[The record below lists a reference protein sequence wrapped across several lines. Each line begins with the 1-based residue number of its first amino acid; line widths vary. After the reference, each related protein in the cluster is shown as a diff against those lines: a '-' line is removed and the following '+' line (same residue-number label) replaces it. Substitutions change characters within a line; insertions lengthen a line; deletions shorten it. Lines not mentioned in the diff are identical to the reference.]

1 MARARAEPD
10 RPFRMTADA
19 AGRWGDLGKRA
30 LSAAVL
36 GPIALAAIWFGA
48 EWFMLFVAVGTAVL
62 AWEWVHLCGAR
73 LRAFPGLAV
82 PLALLAAGL
91 ASLADAWGLALGL
104 LGAGAALAWAVGRR
118 PALLPGERRPAA
130 WLAAGVV
137 YVGLA
142 GVGLIWLR
150 DAGDAGRA
158 NVLFVVLVVWASD
171 IGAYLAGRMIGGP
184 RLAPAI
190 SPNKTWS
197 GSAGG
202 LAAAIAAG
210 LGVAAALTPGAQPV
224 SVALVA
230 VAIGLTAQCG
240 DLLESFIKR
249 RFAVKDASRLIP
261 GHGGLLD
268 RADGLIAAVPVA
280 AALSLALGQ
289 GAVLWR

>member
-1 MARARAEPD
+1 MAPARAEPAASL
-10 RPFRMTADA
+10 RMTAGA
-19 AGRWGDLGKRA
+19 AGRWSDLSRRA
-30 LSAAVL
+30 VSALVL
-36 GPIALAAIWFGA
+36 GPIALGAIWFGA
-48 EWFMLFVAVGTAVL
+48 EWFMVFVAAGTAVL

-91 ASLADAWGLALGL
+91 ASVAGAWILALGL
-104 LGAGAALAWAVGRR
+104 LGAGAAVAWAIARQ

-137 YVGLA
+137 YIGLA

-171 IGAYLAGRMIGGP
+171 IGAYVAGRMIGGP
-184 RLAPAI
+184 RLAPAV

-197 GSAGG
+197 GGAGG
-202 LAAAIAAG
+202 LVAAIAAG
-210 LGVAAALTPGAQPV
+210 IGVAAVLTPGVAPA
-224 SVALVA
+224 SVMLVA
-230 VAIGLTAQCG
+230 AAIGLTAQCG

-249 RFAVKDASRLIP
+249 RFAVKDTSRLIP

-289 GAVLWR
+289 GTVLWG

>member
-1 MARARAEPD
+1 MALVPAERTSPA
-10 RPFRMTADA
+10 RMTADA
-19 AGRWGDLGKRA
+19 AGRWSDLGKRA
-30 LSAAVL
+30 VSAAVL
-36 GPIALAAIWFGA
+36 GPVALAAIWFGA
-48 EWFMLFVAVGTAVL
+48 GWFMLLVALGTAVL

-73 LRAFPGLAV
+73 LRALPGLTV

-91 ASLADAWGLALGL
+91 AAAAAAWLAALVL
-104 LGAGAALAWAVGRR
+104 LGVGAAVAWAVARQ
-118 PALLPGERRPAA
+118 PPPLPGERRPSA
-130 WLAAGVV
+130 WLAAGVL

-202 LAAAIAAG
+202 LAAAIGAG
-210 LGVAAALTPGAQPV
+210 LGVAAALTPGAAAAPA
-224 SVALVA
+224 ALIA
-230 VAIGLTAQCG
+230 AAIGLAAQGG
-240 DLLESFIKR
+240 DLLESSIKR
-249 RFAVKDASRLIP
+249 RFAVKDSSRLIP

-268 RADGLIAAVPVA
+268 RADGLMAAVPVA

-289 GAVLWR
+289 GTVLWR